1 MLSGGP
7 TKKEIIAIV
16 LNKLQLKKGETFVDV
31 GCGTGRVS
39 LAATNVAHR
48 VIAID
53 ERAEAIETA
62 KKCFEDARVAD
73 KVTLIAG
80 TAPDAL
86 VGLHVRM
93 EKAFIGGTKNFKAN
107 IEFLLPRCKRL
118 VLNAARLEVACDAI
132 EYMKNAGIYEES
144 LLINISKGYELE
156 GFTAY
161 RADNPVF
168 MVVGSCL

>member
-1 MLSGGP
+1 
-7 TKKEIIAIV
+7 
-16 LNKLQLKKGETFVDV
+16 
-31 GCGTGRVS
+31 
-39 LAATNVAHR
+39 
-48 VIAID
+48 
-53 ERAEAIETA
+53 
-62 KKCFEDARVAD
+62 
-73 KVTLIAG
+73 
-80 TAPDAL
+80 
-86 VGLHVRM
+86 
-93 EKAFIGGTKNFKAN
+93 
-107 IEFLLPRCKRL
+107 